1 MVTSKRRHCT
11 PEMDI
16 KQRVASAIRK
26 HWRHAQSS
34 RNWSGL

>member
-26 HWRHAQSS
+26 H
-34 RNWSGL
+34 